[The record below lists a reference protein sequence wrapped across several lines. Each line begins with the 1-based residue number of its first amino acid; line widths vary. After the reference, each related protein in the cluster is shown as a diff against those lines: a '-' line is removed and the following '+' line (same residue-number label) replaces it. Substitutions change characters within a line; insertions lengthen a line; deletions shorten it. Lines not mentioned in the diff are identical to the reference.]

1 MSERKHSRW
10 LTAIAAATLLALA
23 GGSSAAADERRDPLR
38 PPDFSRERSQS
49 RFDASAW
56 SLGSTLVAPGRRIAN
71 INGQTVRPG
80 DTVGGAEVLAIHNGR
95 VRLDYRG
102 RRFTISRSLPEMRR
116 ERGS

>member
-1 MSERKHSRW
+1 MSDHKHSRR
-10 LTAIAAATLLALA
+10 AAALVAVTLLALA
-23 GGSSAAADERRDPLR
+23 TGSAIAGERRDPLR
-38 PPDFSRERSQS
+38 PPESSPERSQPQ
-49 RFDASAW
+49 FNADAW
-56 SLGSTLVAPGRRIAN
+56 SLSSTLVSAGRRIAN

-102 RRFTISRSLPEMRR
+102 RRFTISRSLPEVRR

>member
-1 MSERKHSRW
+1 MSEHKHSRR
-10 LTAIAAATLLALA
+10 AAALVAVTLLALA
-23 GGSSAAADERRDPLR
+23 TGSAVAADERRDPLR
-38 PPDFSRERSQS
+38 PPDLSPERSQS
-49 RFDASAW
+49 QFNADAW
-56 SLGSTLVAPGRRIAN
+56 SLSSTLVSAGRRLAN